1 MEKSNP
7 KKSVLAIFKMSQRVA
22 DIYDPVHRLFS
33 FPLPQLRHTQNFR
46 NVNKPVP
53 AALQAPH

>member
-22 DIYDPVHRLFS
+22 DIYEPVLCTNL
-33 FPLPQLRHTQNFR
+33 LPNIFFW
-46 NVNKPVP
+46 NKHWP
-53 AALQAPH
+53 

>member
-22 DIYDPVHRLFS
+22 DIYEPVQQAWNMVSAVFTIFDFFILSPPKKGRC
-33 FPLPQLRHTQNFR
+33 LPPR
-46 NVNKPVP
+46 
-53 AALQAPH
+53 